1 MLLKKNGIVCSVDL
15 ARHMGLKYE
24 AYNSYREI
32 SRMQSREVSFSSFT
46 VETMEQ
52 FATYD
57 RYPWEYTAFAV
68 GGNVI
73 LIEDDR
79 LADALN
85 ALPQEHRGSF

>member
-1 MLLKKNGIVCSVDL
+1 MSVNKLQD
-15 ARHMGLKYE
+15 GL
-24 AYNSYREI
+24 
-32 SRMQSREVSFSSFT
+32 F
-46 VETMEQ
+46 
-52 FATYD
+52 
-57 RYPWEYTAFAV
+57 WEYTAFAV